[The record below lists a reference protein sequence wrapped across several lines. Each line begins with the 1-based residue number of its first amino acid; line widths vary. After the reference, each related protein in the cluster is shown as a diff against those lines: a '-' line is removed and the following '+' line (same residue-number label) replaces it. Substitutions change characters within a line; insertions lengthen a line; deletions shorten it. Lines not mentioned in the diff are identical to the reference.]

1 MKNKIDLVNDCFSM
15 LLRTGVTV
23 NASPSDNVLA
33 LNRLEDMMAELES
46 RNLAT
51 GYNFE
56 DSPEPD
62 SPSGLENWMNLAIS
76 QMLAMRVWPDFSPDE
91 VNPMLARNSA
101 QSSANLSARLAQQNA
116 LKYARRMP
124 LGSGNQPWQQYRKFY
139 GAYRK
144 GGC

>member
-1 MKNKIDLVNDCFSM
+1 MKTKIDLVNDCFSM

-23 NASPSDNVLA
+23 DASPEDITLA
-33 LNRLEDMMAELES
+33 LNRLEDIMAELES
-46 RNLAT
+46 RNMIT

-56 DSPEPD
+56 DDPQPD
-62 SPSGLENWMNLAIS
+62 SPSGLENWMNQAIS
-76 QMLAMRVWPDFSPDE
+76 LFLAKRVWPDFGPED
-91 VNPMLARNSA
+91 VNPALAVNATTAMS
-101 QSSANLSARLAQQNA
+101 NLCARLANVRRVN
-116 LKYARRMP
+116 YAERMP